1 MVLGPSGEVT
11 LSEKRIR
18 AAVFVCSVIVIV
30 VGLGAG
36 TLLAKSGTRSI
47 SVSYRNI
54 KVMLQGKQVS
64 TTEEPFIY
72 EGRVYVP
79 LRLLSEQMG
88 QKVTWNSAT
97 NTVSIS
103 AATVSP
109 VLPIAPSSE
118 WETVTI
124 TADVDNGDA
133 VIVRRRNGDEW
144 LLEAKTWCSWSWRY
158 EGRNVLL
165 KFGYVSSILVNDDGD
180 SCDFWTK
187 DEVGN

>member
-1 MVLGPSGEVT
+1 MS
-11 LSEKRIR
+11 KKWIR
-18 AAVFVCSVIVIV
+18 VAVVVCSAIVIV
-30 VGLGAG
+30 AGFGVG
-36 TLLAKSGTRSI
+36 TLLAKSGARSI
-47 SVSYRNI
+47 SVTYRNI
-54 KVMLQGKQVS
+54 RIMLQGKQVS
-64 TTEEPFIY
+64 TTEEPFIF

-88 QKVTWNSAT
+88 QQVTWNSAS
-97 NTVSIS
+97 NTVAIS
-103 AATVSP
+103 TATIPP
-109 VLPIAPSSE
+109 VLPIAPSSD

-133 VIVRRRNGDEW
+133 VIVRRRNGEEW

-165 KFGYVSSILVNDDGD
+165 KFGYVSSTLVNDDGD

-187 DEVGN
+187 DQVGN